1 MELLIATAVIA
12 LLLYGLQHNTHP
24 HYPNPHLA
32 GSTDITDRDQDR
44 LTTDLKSHP

>member
-12 LLLYGLQHNTHP
+12 LLVYGLQHNTH
-24 HYPNPHLA
+24 PNPHLA

-44 LTTDLKSHP
+44 LTTDLKSHQ